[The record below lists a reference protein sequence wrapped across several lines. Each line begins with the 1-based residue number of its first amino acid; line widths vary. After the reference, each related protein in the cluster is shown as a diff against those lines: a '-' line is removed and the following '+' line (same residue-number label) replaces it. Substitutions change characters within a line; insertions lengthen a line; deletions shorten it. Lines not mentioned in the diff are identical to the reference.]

1 MVDDGQTPE
10 AAVAAPEGVFVHARA
25 LCESRQ
31 VGPGSRVWAFAHILP
46 GARLGADCNVCD
58 HVFIENDVVVGD
70 RVTIKCGVQLWDG
83 IELGDDVFIGPNATF
98 CNDRMPRSKCYPAEY
113 LKTRVEA
120 RASIGANATVLPGLT
135 IGRNAMVG
143 AGAVVTRS
151 VPPNAVVVGNPA
163 RIVGYVDTLGQA
175 EPGVSSGPVAP
186 AVAGGVQLIR
196 LPLVKDMRGDL
207 TVGEFGRSL
216 PFTPR
221 RYFMVMNVPSQE
233 VRGEHA
239 HRECEQLLL
248 CVRGRCQVMTD
259 DGSVRREFTLDD
271 PTLGLYLPPM
281 TWGVQYKHSADALL
295 LVFAS
300 HYYDADDYI
309 RDYQCFLD
317 TVAAGSGPAT

>member
-1 MVDDGQTPE
+1 MVDDAHTPE
-10 AAVAAPEGVFVHARA
+10 VAPEGVFVHARA

-98 CNDRMPRSKCYPAEY
+98 CNDRMPRSKCYPAEF
-113 LKTRVEA
+113 LKTRVE
-120 RASIGANATVLPGLT
+120 
-135 IGRNAMVG
+135 
-143 AGAVVTRS
+143 
-151 VPPNAVVVGNPA
+151 A
-163 RIVGYVDTLGQA
+163 RIVGYVDTLGHA
-175 EPGVSSGPVAP
+175 EPGPSSGTVAP
-186 AVAGGVQLIR
+186 ALEGGVQLIR

-317 TVAAGSGPAT
+317 TVAAGPGPAP

>member
-1 MVDDGQTPE
+1 MMGKRRRP
-10 AAVAAPEGVFVHARA
+10 VAAPEGVFVHARA

-248 CVRGRCQVMTD
+248 VCARPLPGDDRRRQRPAGIHPGRP
-259 DGSVRREFTLDD
+259 D
-271 PTLGLYLPPM
+271 PGA
-281 TWGVQYKHSADALL
+281 VSA
-295 LVFAS
+295 
-300 HYYDADDYI
+300 ADDLG
-309 RDYQCFLD
+309 RAVQAFRRRP
-317 TVAAGSGPAT
+317 VAGLRLPLLRRR